1 MPRLIGRPSK
11 APGYVGLALLVA
23 IVGIGALEY
32 SGEINLVSGFGYDRP
47 NTSQPRRLSD
57 SIQYPPQR

>member
-32 SGEINLVSGFGYDRP
+32 LGEINLVSGFGYD
-47 NTSQPRRLSD
+47 NTTSQPRRVSD
-57 SIQYPPQR
+57 PIQYPPQR